1 MSATAKNYL
10 YDLPEDILVLIYK
23 KAFKET
29 LKDIEDMRE
38 TLDNYDRLI
47 AYIKKSQYD
56 PYKTQAIWSI
66 TLCYRRDAGDP
77 FYKYFLYYAD
87 SETDFLRLNK
97 QKMCRYN
104 PSYSSI
110 KYIEFPIYPLQSNIS
125 TESYKSI
132 KKILEE
138 YTLIYLGNYAEKY
151 PNIRGL
157 ELGDD
162 KIRIEYASGDSG
174 GGVFK
179 CYIDIY
185 NNILE
190 AYNFIIFIFHILNM
204 YNQLY
209 PAYNLEFMNDLD
221 DLREWVQYNSFF
233 CGFSLNDGDSGDSS
247 DSSVS
252 GDTLSCRFYSAR
264 YI

>member
-23 KAFKET
+23 KVFKET
-29 LKDIEDMRE
+29 LKDIERMRE
-38 TLDNYDRLI
+38 TLDNYDRLV
-47 AYIKKSQYD
+47 AYIKKNQYD

-66 TLCYRRDAGDP
+66 TLCYRRDVGDP
-77 FYKYFLYYAD
+77 FYKYFLHYAD

-110 KYIEFPIYPLQSNIS
+110 KYIVFPIYPFKSNVS

-138 YTLIYLGNYAEKY
+138 YTQNYLRNYAEKY
-151 PNIRGL
+151 PNIKGL

-174 GGVFK
+174 DSGGVFK

-190 AYNFIIFIFHILNM
+190 AYNFIIFIFHIFNM

-221 DLREWVQYNSFF
+221 DLREWFEYNSFF
-233 CGFSLNDGDSGDSS
+233 CGFSLNDGS
-247 DSSVS
+247 DS

-264 YI
+264 YT

>member
-1 MSATAKNYL
+1 MPATAKNYL

-23 KAFKET
+23 KAFKAT
-29 LKDIEDMRE
+29 LKDIERMRE
-38 TLDNYDRLI
+38 TLDNYDRLV
-47 AYIKKSQYD
+47 AYIKKNQYD

-66 TLCYRRDAGDP
+66 TLCYRRDVGDP
-77 FYKYFLYYAD
+77 FYKYFLHYAD

-110 KYIEFPIYPLQSNIS
+110 KYIEFPIYPIKNNIS

-162 KIRIEYASGDSG
+162 KIRIEYASSDSG
-174 GGVFK
+174 GGSVFK

-221 DLREWVQYNSFF
+221 DLREWFQYNSFF
-233 CGFSLNDGDSGDSS
+233 CGFSLNDGG
-247 DSSVS
+247 VS

>member
-1 MSATAKNYL
+1 
-10 YDLPEDILVLIYK
+10 
-23 KAFKET
+23 
-29 LKDIEDMRE
+29 
-38 TLDNYDRLI
+38 
-47 AYIKKSQYD
+47 
-56 PYKTQAIWSI
+56 
-66 TLCYRRDAGDP
+66 
-77 FYKYFLYYAD
+77 
-87 SETDFLRLNK
+87 
-97 QKMCRYN
+97 MCRYN
-104 PSYSSI
+104 PAYSSI
-110 KYIEFPIYPLQSNIS
+110 KYIDFPIYPIKNNIS

-138 YTLIYLGNYAEKY
+138 YALIYLGNYAPKY

-157 ELGDD
+157 VLDDD
-162 KIRIEYASGDSG
+162 KIRIEYVSGDSG

-221 DLREWVQYNSFF
+221 DLREWFQYNSFF
-233 CGFSLNDGDSGDSS
+233 CGFSLNDADEAIADA
-247 DSSVS
+247 

-264 YI
+264 YT

>member
-1 MSATAKNYL
+1 MSAIAKNYL

-23 KAFKET
+23 KAFKAS
-29 LKDIEDMRE
+29 LKDIERMRE
-38 TLDNYDRLI
+38 TLDNYDRLV
-47 AYIKKSQYD
+47 AYIKDNKYD

-66 TLCYRRDAGDP
+66 TLCYRRDVGDP

-104 PSYSSI
+104 PAYSSI
-110 KYIEFPIYPLQSNIS
+110 KYIEFPIYPIKNNVS
-125 TESYKSI
+125 TESYRSI

-138 YTLIYLGNYAEKY
+138 YTQIYLGNYAPKY

-157 ELGDD
+157 ILDED
-162 KIRIEYASGDSG
+162 KIRIEYASDS

-190 AYNFIIFIFHILNM
+190 AYNFTINIFGILNM

-221 DLREWVQYNSFF
+221 DLREWFQYNSFF
-233 CGFSLNDGDSGDSS
+233 CGFSLNDGGVSG
-247 DSSVS
+247 VS

>member
-1 MSATAKNYL
+1 MPATAKNYL

-23 KAFKET
+23 KAFKGA
-29 LKDIEDMRE
+29 LKDIERMRD
-38 TLDNYDRLI
+38 TLDNYDRLV

-66 TLCYRRDAGDP
+66 TLCYRRDVGDP

-104 PSYSSI
+104 PAYSSI
-110 KYIEFPIYPLQSNIS
+110 KYLDFPIYPIKNNVS
-125 TESYKSI
+125 TESYRSI

-138 YTLIYLGNYAEKY
+138 YTQIYLGNYAEKY

-174 GGVFK
+174 VFK
-179 CYIDIY
+179 CYIDIIV
-185 NNILE
+185 NILE

-221 DLREWVQYNSFF
+221 DLREWFQYNSFF
-233 CGFSLNDGDSGDSS
+233 CGFSLNDGGDSS
-247 DSSVS
+247 VSGVSGVS

>member
-23 KAFKET
+23 KVFKET

-38 TLDNYDRLI
+38 TLDNYDRLV
-47 AYIKKSQYD
+47 AYIKKNQYD

-66 TLCYRRDAGDP
+66 TLCYRRDVGDP
-77 FYKYFLYYAD
+77 FYKYFLHYAD

-110 KYIEFPIYPLQSNIS
+110 KYIVFPIYPFKSYVS

-138 YTLIYLGNYAEKY
+138 YTQNYLGNYAEKY
-151 PNIRGL
+151 PNIKGL

-162 KIRIEYASGDSG
+162 KIRIEYAS

-190 AYNFIIFIFHILNM
+190 AYNFIIFIFNM

-221 DLREWVQYNSFF
+221 DLREWFECNSFF
-233 CGFSLNDGDSGDSS
+233 CGFSLNDGSDTSDTSDSG
-247 DSSVS
+247 VS

-264 YI
+264 YT